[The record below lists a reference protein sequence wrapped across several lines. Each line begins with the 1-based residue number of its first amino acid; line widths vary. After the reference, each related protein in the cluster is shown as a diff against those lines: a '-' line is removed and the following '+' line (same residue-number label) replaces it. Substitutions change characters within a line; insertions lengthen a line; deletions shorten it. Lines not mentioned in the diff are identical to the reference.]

1 MSLSRCVFDLITSI
15 SATSWMDR
23 VILEHQYRKGLR
35 SWKDCASIPLDMQF
49 PHTLSMLC
57 GGGKIPVGPNY
68 LLAQAPG
75 RVVLRNFEGFVA
87 TYQEPLDYDP
97 GEIKDQEQ
105 LIERRSEP
113 GQE

>member
-1 MSLSRCVFDLITSI
+1 M
-15 SATSWMDR
+15 
-23 VILEHQYRKGLR
+23 
-35 SWKDCASIPLDMQF
+35 
-49 PHTLSMLC
+49 
-57 GGGKIPVGPNY
+57 GPNY